1 MNPSKIAPV
10 LVKKKKKC
18 SVAWQGWRSEVY
30 LPVFWRGPACWR
42 METCQVRRGTP
53 LLQQQ
58 PWQCSLPTPF
68 LWGEDRYRW
77 GCYQKLH
84 SNDQDGENNLH
95 TGPVS
100 WLPLICFLN
109 QAHGSSPIK
118 HKEKKKNKSHSYQG
132 QWAQILV
139 EQFLYPNHSTKP
151 SVSVESKF
159 WRCQETSLDTNLSL
173 TLQILHKHS
182 ENFKFFHAHQSK
194 WPKRAE
200 NLRRRSR
207 KESGV
212 FIPHKDKRGMIRRY
226 RGTQGSALTGHT
238 GDK

>member
-1 MNPSKIAPV
+1 MTRVKEWGLLASVLERPGTLENGDTPSQEGYSTAAATAMAMFPPNTLSLRRRPIPMRLLSKV
-10 LVKKKKKC
+10 TQQW
-18 SVAWQGWRSEVY
+18 SGWRKQSTYRSSV
-30 LPVFWRGPACWR
+30 L
-42 METCQVRRGTP
+42 TP
-53 LLQQQ
+53 IDLL
-58 PWQCSLPTPF
+58 F
-68 LWGEDRYRW
+68 
-77 GCYQKLH
+77 K
-84 SNDQDGENNLH
+84 
-95 TGPVS
+95 
-100 WLPLICFLN
+100 
-109 QAHGSSPIK
+109 SSTWVQSYK
-118 HKEKKKNKSHSYQG
+118 TQEKKNNKSHSYQG
-132 QWAQILV
+132 QWPQILA

-238 GDK
+238 EGK